1 MRRSIVSSTYIPA
14 GTVITAAMLTFKR
27 PATGI
32 PPGRFDEVVGQ
43 VAGRDIPADAVLRY
57 EWLR

>member
-1 MRRSIVSSTYIPA
+1 
-14 GTVITAAMLTFKR
+14 MLTFKR

-32 PPGRFDEVVGQ
+32 PPGRLDEVVGRL
-43 VAGRDIPADAVLRY
+43 AGRDIPPDTILRY